1 MNLKV
6 YDWPISAV
14 LAGFLAVL
22 ISYAGPLVIFFQAAS
37 MGNIDHEMMI
47 SWVWGISIGAGIS
60 GIFLSLWLKIP
71 VVTAWSAPGTVLLI
85 TLFPEI
91 GMGQVVGAY
100 LSSASLL
107 FIIGITGYFDK
118 AVRMIPQGIAAGMI
132 AGILLQ
138 FGLRAFEA
146 STVSPL
152 LGCAM
157 ILAYLLSRRY
167 LPRYNIVLVALTG
180 FTIAFLMGQTG
191 LAGLSIE
198 LARPV
203 FIAPEFDFA
212 TFLSFTIPLTLVSLT
227 GQFLPGMTIL
237 NLSGYRAN
245 AKAIIM
251 ITAIASMLVAF
262 TGGITIVLA
271 AITAALCTGKDA
283 HEKPEKRYIAGIS
296 NGVFYLVGGLFAGTI
311 VLLFTALPKEL
322 ITMLAGL
329 ALIGAI
335 TSNLGIV
342 IEDAKHREASLLTF
356 LATASGMTVLG
367 LGSAFWGIVIGL
379 LAFFIMNRRNEKTKH
394 H

>member
-1 MNLKV
+1 
-6 YDWPISAV
+6 
-14 LAGFLAVL
+14 
-22 ISYAGPLVIFFQAAS
+22 
-37 MGNIDHEMMI
+37 
-47 SWVWGISIGAGIS
+47 
-60 GIFLSLWLKIP
+60 
-71 VVTAWSAPGTVLLI
+71 
-85 TLFPEI
+85 
-91 GMGQVVGAY
+91 QVVGAY
-100 LSSASLL
+100 LSSAFLL

-191 LAGLSIE
+191 LAGLSME

-212 TFLSFTIPLTLVSLT
+212 TFLSFTLPLTLVSLT

-237 NLSGYRAN
+237 NLSGYKAN

-271 AITAALCTGKDA
+271 AITAAICTGKDA

-342 IEDAKHREASLLTF
+342 IEDAMHREASLLTF

-379 LAFFIMNRRNEKTKH
+379 LAFFIMNRRNDKTKH
-394 H
+394 N

>member
-1 MNLKV
+1 M

-14 LAGFLAVL
+14 IAGFLAVL

-37 MGNIDHEMMI
+37 MGNISHEMMI

-60 GIFLSLWLKIP
+60 GIFLSMWLKIP

-91 GMGQVVGAY
+91 SMGQVVGAY
-100 LSSASLL
+100 LSSAFLL

-157 ILAYLLSRRY
+157 ILVYLLSRRY
-167 LPRYNIVLVALTG
+167 LPRYNIVLVAITG

-191 LAGLSIE
+191 LAGLSME

-212 TFLSFTIPLTLVSLT
+212 TFLSFTLPLTLV
-227 GQFLPGMTIL
+227 
-237 NLSGYRAN
+237 
-245 AKAIIM
+245 
-251 ITAIASMLVAF
+251 
-262 TGGITIVLA
+262 
-271 AITAALCTGKDA
+271 
-283 HEKPEKRYIAGIS
+283 
-296 NGVFYLVGGLFAGTI
+296 
-311 VLLFTALPKEL
+311 
-322 ITMLAGL
+322 
-329 ALIGAI
+329 
-335 TSNLGIV
+335 
-342 IEDAKHREASLLTF
+342 
-356 LATASGMTVLG
+356 
-367 LGSAFWGIVIGL
+367 
-379 LAFFIMNRRNEKTKH
+379 
-394 H
+394 

>member
-1 MNLKV
+1 MNLKI

-14 LAGFLAVL
+14 IAGFLAVL

-37 MGNIDHEMMI
+37 MGNISHEMMI

-60 GIFLSLWLKIP
+60 GIFLSMWLKIP

-91 GMGQVVGAY
+91 SMGQVVGAY
-100 LSSASLL
+100 LSSAFLL

-157 ILAYLLSRRY
+157 ILVYLLSRRY
-167 LPRYNIVLVALTG
+167 LPRYNIVLVAITG

-191 LAGLSIE
+191 LAGLSME

-212 TFLSFTIPLTLVSLT
+212 TFLSFTLPLTLVSLT

-237 NLSGYRAN
+237 NLSGYKAN

-271 AITAALCTGKDA
+271 AITAAICTGKDA

-342 IEDAKHREASLLTF
+342 IEDAMHREASLLTF

-379 LAFFIMNRRNEKTKH
+379 LAFFIMNRRNDKTKH
-394 H
+394 N